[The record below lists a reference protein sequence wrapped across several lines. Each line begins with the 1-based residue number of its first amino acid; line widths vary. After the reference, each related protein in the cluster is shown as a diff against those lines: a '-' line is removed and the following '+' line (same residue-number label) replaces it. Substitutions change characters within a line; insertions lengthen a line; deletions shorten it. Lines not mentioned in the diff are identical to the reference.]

1 MKNALIKRG
10 FILLLGIS
18 FLMTAC
24 GPKEIPDDKMAD
36 IIHDVFL
43 VNAYYT
49 QFQSGKI
56 KTDSV
61 DIYGPVLEKYGYTV
75 EDFRYSIERMT
86 LKKSSRISEL
96 IDEATADIKK
106 ENDFFTYRQR
116 MREKIDTLIG
126 DYYQDTVYRRPDS
139 TWVRN
144 TRLKDSL
151 TITIPVKKG
160 NYTIQYNYLLEG
172 RDREY
177 LTMEYDQKDSLGKS
191 AGNSSR
197 QFSRQDGANKMNV
210 SFVANFNARELEVL
224 LVDYPSHAEKL
235 AVRID
240 SVLITHIPPLE
251 EKRPRFWKD
260 LRDISDEEFT
270 AYDFIP
276 QDSSALYIV
285 PPLRPDTA
293 RRTVL

>member
-1 MKNALIKRG
+1 MGLT
-10 FILLLGIS
+10 FLL
-18 FLMTAC
+18 TAC

-43 VNAYYT
+43 VNAYYN
-49 QFQSGKI
+49 QFGSGKI
-56 KTDSV
+56 RTDSV
-61 DIYGPVLEKYGYTV
+61 DIYAPILEKYGYTV

-106 ENDFFTYRQR
+106 ESDFYTYRQR
-116 MREKIDTLIG
+116 MREKVDTLI
-126 DYYQDTVYRRPDS
+126 DNYYRDTVYRCPDS

-151 TITIPVKKG
+151 TITVPVEKG
-160 NYTIQYNYLLEG
+160 RYTIQFNYRLEDH
-172 RDREY
+172 DREY
-177 LTMEYDQKDSLGKS
+177 MAMQYTQKDSTDKS
-191 AGNSSR
+191 VGSSSR
-197 QFSRQDGANKMNV
+197 QFSRQEGPNKMNV
-210 SFVANFNARELEVL
+210 QLETNINARELEVL

-240 SVLITHIPPLE
+240 SVLITFVPPIE
-251 EKRPRFWKD
+251 DKRSGFWKD
-260 LRDISDEEFT
+260 LRHISDEEFT
-270 AYDFIP
+270 VYDFIP
-276 QDSSALYIV
+276 QDSGTLYVV

-293 RRTVL
+293 RRTDL